1 MGHGSSL
8 RAAALAPRWL
18 GVASVKTIV
27 SPTVSGHGATGRSER
42 GEISANLAPQRPPG
56 RAELKGLPPLSPF
69 PRLPL
74 GMSIPA
80 PGSWG
85 KGP

>member
-27 SPTVSGHGATGRSER
+27 SPTVSGHGATGRSDM
-42 GEISANLAPQRPPG
+42 GEISADLAPRPPPV
-56 RAELKGLPPLSPF
+56 RPELIGLSSF
-69 PRLPL
+69 PRLPPS
-74 GMSIPA
+74 MSIPA
-80 PGSWG
+80 R
-85 KGP
+85 GPSGEGP